1 MTEQII
7 RPSED
12 DVYCNIIDWYSENVG
27 DDEDKRFI
35 IRFFG
40 RTNTGLSITVSVYDF
55 FPYFFV
61 KVPKTWT
68 STDLQKFINGLKGMS
83 KDHGANILDYSIQA
97 WKEFYGFKAD
107 QKFSFLMIRFKTS
120 DSMKYF
126 HNRSKDGIMEIRM
139 NFKSEKF
146 QLYES
151 NFDPMLR
158 FMHIQDI
165 KSCGWIKLPKGKYRS
180 DKSMKTFT
188 DYHLRI
194 KYEDVVSQ
202 NNFGPD
208 DPKLGLAKFKLCSY
222 DLECYSH
229 DEQFPQPDRKED
241 PIIQIGMVFYTFG
254 ETEMTK
260 YILTLKDCDDIDDA
274 NVLSFEN
281 EKDLLLEFQKIIQEE
296 DPDIMTGY
304 NIYGFDEKYIYGR
317 KKINRIDEFGFLS
330 RMGSRTEFREDV
342 KLSSAALGDNVMS
355 FYHTIGR
362 VKIDLMKLIQKDY
375 KLNSYKLDAVA
386 EHFMR
391 EIIKKVE
398 ISGDKTKIYL
408 KKKGEFKVGNYVKIS
423 EEDDI
428 ISEKLKIIDMTDEY
442 LEIRGNLSFIL
453 DNETI
458 TKNMKQHRYFYA
470 GSVKDDLSARE
481 MFAFYAAGDS
491 KDICTIAKYCIQDCV
506 LPIKLLLKLNKI
518 PENMEMASISSV
530 PMQWIFLRGQGIK
543 SFSLVVKKCRKRGYL
558 IKTLPRIHKDIDDD
572 EPSFEGAIVLT
583 PEPKFHRVPI
593 SVNDYSS
600 LYPSSM
606 IAENISHEMFV
617 DDPKFEDLPN
627 YTYNIIKFDQE
638 RADGTKEEVVCKY
651 AKEKDKFGVIPEI
664 LNDLLTERKQVRKLE
679 EVETDVFM
687 KAIYNGRQ
695 LALKLTANSLYG
707 QIGAGTSPVCYVKLA
722 ASTTAVGR
730 SQIMIAK
737 NFVENDLK
745 NILLYI
751 YENKDNKEKLHEFFT
766 EKLKNKAGKTLADDE
781 KETTKIVKQVVE
793 ILDKYTINPG
803 VVYGDSVANYTPIL
817 YRELIKINKSKEYV
831 IRISTIEELG
841 YNKEWKQCTT
851 LSKDN
856 VLVSGLS
863 DGTDSTKEYCEL
875 TDVESWTDDGWKKV
889 ERIIRHKLASH
900 KKMMRVLTHCGLVD
914 VTDDHSLITNE
925 YKEVSPKDLKVG
937 DTLLHWKYPDAPEIK
952 EFKKSEKY
960 ARIAGFFMGD
970 GSCGIYDCP
979 SGQKSSWALNNAT
992 MERLELY
999 KTYCEFEYPMFDWK
1013 INNTIDSSGVYKLVP
1028 ISKEYGD
1035 LKKFIKNYRDMMY
1048 VDKRKHIPDWVFNGS
1063 DKIKQAFWQGLYD
1076 ADGDKNYNNVRVDQK
1091 NQASSAQI
1099 AYLAHLLGYKISL
1112 NTRFDKPLITRV
1124 TCTMKVQRKRTDDIK
1139 KIHEIAYPEG
1149 EYVYDLTTENH
1160 HFQAG
1165 VGQMIV
1171 HNTDSIFNNFGIG
1184 NRETGEILHSK
1195 EILMPAIVLGNMVS
1209 KFVQAKLRFPH
1220 ELSYEKTFFPFAIF
1234 SKKRYVGNKYTDD
1247 DVEFTQTSM
1256 GIVLKRR
1263 DNAQIVKK
1271 VIGGMV
1277 DIMMNEIDC
1286 DKTIIFTKKSIRDI
1300 FKGKYPIK
1308 DFVTSKTI
1316 KDINKYKTTV
1326 KKDAKGNPI
1335 LIGGEEQNIIN
1346 IAHVMLAQKMI
1357 REKRANAPQTN
1368 DRVPFAYIEMPK
1380 IRGHKL
1386 LQGEKIEHPDYIIE
1400 NNLKIDYMFYI
1411 TNQIML
1417 PAIQFLELVT
1427 AKPEDATELFND
1439 LIKEEECKRAGK
1451 PYMKNVSLDRWLV

>member
-12 DVYCNIIDWYSENVG
+12 DVYCNIIDWHSENVG

-120 DSMKYF
+120 DSMKYY

-139 NFKSEKF
+139 NFKAEKF

-342 KLSSAALGDNVMS
+342 KLSSAALGDNVMN

-398 ISGDKTKIYL
+398 ITGDKTKIYL

-491 KDICTIAKYCIQDCV
+491 KDICTIAKYCIQDCI

-572 EPSFEGAIVLT
+572 EPSYEGAIVLT

-751 YENKDNKEKLHEFFT
+751 YENKDNKDKLHEFFT

-793 ILDKYTINPG
+793 ILDKYTIDPV
-803 VVYGDSVANYTPIL
+803 VVYGD
-817 YRELIKINKSKEYV
+817 
-831 IRISTIEELG
+831 
-841 YNKEWKQCTT
+841 
-851 LSKDN
+851 
-856 VLVSGLS
+856 
-863 DGTDSTKEYCEL
+863 
-875 TDVESWTDDGWKKV
+875 
-889 ERIIRHKLASH
+889 
-900 KKMMRVLTHCGLVD
+900 
-914 VTDDHSLITNE
+914 
-925 YKEVSPKDLKVG
+925 
-937 DTLLHWKYPDAPEIK
+937 
-952 EFKKSEKY
+952 
-960 ARIAGFFMGD
+960 
-970 GSCGIYDCP
+970 
-979 SGQKSSWALNNAT
+979 
-992 MERLELY
+992 
-999 KTYCEFEYPMFDWK
+999 
-1013 INNTIDSSGVYKLVP
+1013 
-1028 ISKEYGD
+1028 
-1035 LKKFIKNYRDMMY
+1035 
-1048 VDKRKHIPDWVFNGS
+1048 
-1063 DKIKQAFWQGLYD
+1063 
-1076 ADGDKNYNNVRVDQK
+1076 
-1091 NQASSAQI
+1091 
-1099 AYLAHLLGYKISL
+1099 
-1112 NTRFDKPLITRV
+1112 
-1124 TCTMKVQRKRTDDIK
+1124 
-1139 KIHEIAYPEG
+1139 
-1149 EYVYDLTTENH
+1149 
-1160 HFQAG
+1160 
-1165 VGQMIV
+1165 
-1171 HNTDSIFNNFGIG
+1171 TDSIFNNFGIA

-1286 DKTIIFTKKSIRDI
+1286 DKTITFTKKSIRDI

-1316 KDINKYKTTV
+1316 KDMNKYKTTV
-1326 KKDAKGNPI
+1326 KKDTKGNPI

-1357 REKRANAPQTN
+1357 KEKRANAPQAN

-1439 LIKEEECKRAGK
+1439 LIKEEECKRSGK
-1451 PYMKNVSLDRWLV
+1451 PYMKNVSLDRWLN

>member
-12 DVYCNIIDWYSENVG
+12 DVYCNIIDWHSENVG

-139 NFKSEKF
+139 NFKAEKF

-208 DPKLGLAKFKLCSY
+208 APKLGLAKFKLCSY

-274 NVLSFEN
+274 NVLSFDN
-281 EKDLLLEFQKIIQEE
+281 EKDLLLEFQKIMQEE
-296 DPDIMTGY
+296 DPDIITGY

-491 KDICTIAKYCIQDCV
+491 KDICTIAKYCIQDCI

-558 IKTLPRIHKDIDDD
+558 IKTLPRMHKEGDDD
-572 EPSFEGAIVLT
+572 DPSYEGAIVLT

-793 ILDKYTINPG
+793 ILDKYTINPV
-803 VVYGDSVANYTPIL
+803 VVYGD
-817 YRELIKINKSKEYV
+817 
-831 IRISTIEELG
+831 
-841 YNKEWKQCTT
+841 
-851 LSKDN
+851 
-856 VLVSGLS
+856 
-863 DGTDSTKEYCEL
+863 
-875 TDVESWTDDGWKKV
+875 
-889 ERIIRHKLASH
+889 
-900 KKMMRVLTHCGLVD
+900 
-914 VTDDHSLITNE
+914 
-925 YKEVSPKDLKVG
+925 
-937 DTLLHWKYPDAPEIK
+937 
-952 EFKKSEKY
+952 
-960 ARIAGFFMGD
+960 
-970 GSCGIYDCP
+970 
-979 SGQKSSWALNNAT
+979 
-992 MERLELY
+992 
-999 KTYCEFEYPMFDWK
+999 
-1013 INNTIDSSGVYKLVP
+1013 
-1028 ISKEYGD
+1028 
-1035 LKKFIKNYRDMMY
+1035 
-1048 VDKRKHIPDWVFNGS
+1048 
-1063 DKIKQAFWQGLYD
+1063 
-1076 ADGDKNYNNVRVDQK
+1076 
-1091 NQASSAQI
+1091 
-1099 AYLAHLLGYKISL
+1099 
-1112 NTRFDKPLITRV
+1112 
-1124 TCTMKVQRKRTDDIK
+1124 
-1139 KIHEIAYPEG
+1139 
-1149 EYVYDLTTENH
+1149 
-1160 HFQAG
+1160 
-1165 VGQMIV
+1165 
-1171 HNTDSIFNNFGIG
+1171 TDSIFNDFGIG

-1286 DKTIIFTKKSIRDI
+1286 DKTITFTKKSIRDI

-1316 KDINKYKTTV
+1316 KDMNKYKTTV

-1335 LIGGEEQNIIN
+1335 LVGGEEQNIIN

-1357 REKRANAPQTN
+1357 KEKRANAPQAN

-1451 PYMKNVSLDRWLV
+1451 PFMKNVSLDRWLS

>member
-12 DVYCNIIDWYSENVG
+12 DVYCNIIDWHSENVG

-139 NFKSEKF
+139 NFKAEKF

-208 DPKLGLAKFKLCSY
+208 APKLGLAKFKLCSY

-274 NVLSFEN
+274 NVLSFDN
-281 EKDLLLEFQKIIQEE
+281 EKDLLLEFQKIMQEE
-296 DPDIMTGY
+296 DPDIITGY

-453 DNETI
+453 DNDTI

-481 MFAFYAAGDS
+481 MFAFYAKGDS
-491 KDICTIAKYCIQDCV
+491 KDICTIAKYCIQDCI

-558 IKTLPRIHKDIDDD
+558 IKTLPRMHKEGDDD
-572 EPSFEGAIVLT
+572 DPSYEGAIVLT

-766 EKLKNKAGKTLADDE
+766 EKLKNKAGKTLAADE
-781 KETTKIVKQVVE
+781 KDTTKIVQQVVE
-793 ILDKYTINPG
+793 ILYKYTINPG

-831 IRISTIEELG
+831 IRILTIEELG
-841 YNKEWKQCTT
+841 YNKEWKQC
-851 LSKDN
+851 
-856 VLVSGLS
+856 
-863 DGTDSTKEYCEL
+863 TDSTKEYCEL

-937 DTLLHWKYPDAPEIK
+937 DTLLHWKYPI
-952 EFKKSEKY
+952 
-960 ARIAGFFMGD
+960 I
-970 GSCGIYDCP
+970 
-979 SGQKSSWALNNAT
+979 NN
-992 MERLELY
+992 
-999 KTYCEFEYPMFDWK
+999 K
-1013 INNTIDSSGVYKLVP
+1013 INCVDIYETYNQLDAAKYLLDIQNNSYSIDTNENNLIKITI
-1028 ISKEYGD
+1028 
-1035 LKKFIKNYRDMMY
+1035 N
-1048 VDKRKHIPDWVFNGS
+1048 N
-1063 DKIKQAFWQGLYD
+1063 KIE
-1076 ADGDKNYNNVRVDQK
+1076 NNSV
-1091 NQASSAQI
+1091 
-1099 AYLAHLLGYKISL
+1099 
-1112 NTRFDKPLITRV
+1112 
-1124 TCTMKVQRKRTDDIK
+1124 IK

-1171 HNTDSIFNNFGIG
+1171 HNTDSIFNNFGIA
-1184 NRETGEILHSK
+1184 NRESGEILHSK

-1286 DKTIIFTKKSIRDI
+1286 DKTIIFTKKSIKDI

-1357 REKRANAPQTN
+1357 KEKRENAPQTN

-1451 PYMKNVSLDRWLV
+1451 PFMKNVSLDRWLS

>member
-12 DVYCNIIDWYSENVG
+12 DVYCNIIDWHSENVG

-139 NFKSEKF
+139 NFKAEKF

-208 DPKLGLAKFKLCSY
+208 APKLGLAKFKLCSY

-274 NVLSFEN
+274 NVLSFDN
-281 EKDLLLEFQKIIQEE
+281 EKDLLLEFQKIMQEE
-296 DPDIMTGY
+296 DPDIITGY

-453 DNETI
+453 DNDTI

-481 MFAFYAAGDS
+481 MFAFYAKGDS
-491 KDICTIAKYCIQDCV
+491 KDICTIAKYCIQDCI

-558 IKTLPRIHKDIDDD
+558 IKTLPRMHKEGDDD
-572 EPSFEGAIVLT
+572 DPSYEGAIVLT

-793 ILDKYTINPG
+793 ILDKYTINPV
-803 VVYGDSVANYTPIL
+803 VVYGD
-817 YRELIKINKSKEYV
+817 
-831 IRISTIEELG
+831 
-841 YNKEWKQCTT
+841 
-851 LSKDN
+851 
-856 VLVSGLS
+856 
-863 DGTDSTKEYCEL
+863 
-875 TDVESWTDDGWKKV
+875 
-889 ERIIRHKLASH
+889 
-900 KKMMRVLTHCGLVD
+900 
-914 VTDDHSLITNE
+914 
-925 YKEVSPKDLKVG
+925 
-937 DTLLHWKYPDAPEIK
+937 
-952 EFKKSEKY
+952 
-960 ARIAGFFMGD
+960 
-970 GSCGIYDCP
+970 
-979 SGQKSSWALNNAT
+979 
-992 MERLELY
+992 
-999 KTYCEFEYPMFDWK
+999 
-1013 INNTIDSSGVYKLVP
+1013 
-1028 ISKEYGD
+1028 
-1035 LKKFIKNYRDMMY
+1035 
-1048 VDKRKHIPDWVFNGS
+1048 
-1063 DKIKQAFWQGLYD
+1063 
-1076 ADGDKNYNNVRVDQK
+1076 
-1091 NQASSAQI
+1091 
-1099 AYLAHLLGYKISL
+1099 
-1112 NTRFDKPLITRV
+1112 
-1124 TCTMKVQRKRTDDIK
+1124 
-1139 KIHEIAYPEG
+1139 
-1149 EYVYDLTTENH
+1149 
-1160 HFQAG
+1160 
-1165 VGQMIV
+1165 
-1171 HNTDSIFNNFGIG
+1171 TDSIFNDFGIG

-1286 DKTIIFTKKSIRDI
+1286 DKTITFTKKSIRDI

-1316 KDINKYKTTV
+1316 KDMNKYKTTV

-1335 LIGGEEQNIIN
+1335 LVGGEEQNIIN

-1357 REKRANAPQTN
+1357 KEKRANAPQAN

-1451 PYMKNVSLDRWLV
+1451 PFMKNVSLDRWLS

>member
-12 DVYCNIIDWYSENVG
+12 DVYCNIIDWHSENVG

-139 NFKSEKF
+139 NFKAEKF

-208 DPKLGLAKFKLCSY
+208 APKLGLAKFKLCSY

-274 NVLSFEN
+274 NVLSFDN
-281 EKDLLLEFQKIIQEE
+281 EKDLLLEFQKIMQEE
-296 DPDIMTGY
+296 DPDIITGY

-453 DNETI
+453 DNDTI

-481 MFAFYAAGDS
+481 MFAFYAKGDS
-491 KDICTIAKYCIQDCV
+491 KDICTIAKYCIQDCI

-558 IKTLPRIHKDIDDD
+558 IKTLPRMHKEGDDD
-572 EPSFEGAIVLT
+572 DPSYEGAIVLT

-831 IRISTIEELG
+831 IRILTIEELG
-841 YNKEWKQCTT
+841 YNKEWKQC
-851 LSKDN
+851 
-856 VLVSGLS
+856 
-863 DGTDSTKEYCEL
+863 TDSTKEYCEL

-937 DTLLHWKYPDAPEIK
+937 DTLLHWKYPI
-952 EFKKSEKY
+952 
-960 ARIAGFFMGD
+960 I
-970 GSCGIYDCP
+970 
-979 SGQKSSWALNNAT
+979 NN
-992 MERLELY
+992 
-999 KTYCEFEYPMFDWK
+999 K
-1013 INNTIDSSGVYKLVP
+1013 INCVDIYETYNQLDAAKYLLDIQNNSYSIDTNENNLIKITI
-1028 ISKEYGD
+1028 
-1035 LKKFIKNYRDMMY
+1035 N
-1048 VDKRKHIPDWVFNGS
+1048 N
-1063 DKIKQAFWQGLYD
+1063 KIE
-1076 ADGDKNYNNVRVDQK
+1076 NNSV
-1091 NQASSAQI
+1091 
-1099 AYLAHLLGYKISL
+1099 
-1112 NTRFDKPLITRV
+1112 
-1124 TCTMKVQRKRTDDIK
+1124 IK

-1171 HNTDSIFNNFGIG
+1171 HNTDSIFNNFGIA
-1184 NRETGEILHSK
+1184 NRESGEILHSK

-1286 DKTIIFTKKSIRDI
+1286 DKTIIFTKKSIKDI

-1357 REKRANAPQTN
+1357 KEKRENAPQTN

-1451 PYMKNVSLDRWLV
+1451 PFMKNVSLDRWLS

>member
-1 MTEQII
+1 MEPVENII
-7 RPSED
+7 KPSED
-12 DVYCNIIDWYSENVG
+12 DVYCNIIDWHSENVG

-139 NFKSEKF
+139 NFKAEKF

-208 DPKLGLAKFKLCSY
+208 APKLGLAKFKLCSY

-274 NVLSFEN
+274 NVLSFDN
-281 EKDLLLEFQKIIQEE
+281 EKDLLLEFQKIMQEE
-296 DPDIMTGY
+296 DPDIITGY

-453 DNETI
+453 DNDTI

-481 MFAFYAAGDS
+481 MFAFYAKGDS
-491 KDICTIAKYCIQDCV
+491 KDICTIAKYCIQDCI

-558 IKTLPRIHKDIDDD
+558 IKTLPRMHKEGDDD
-572 EPSFEGAIVLT
+572 DPSYEGAIVLT

-793 ILDKYTINPG
+793 ILDKYTINPV
-803 VVYGDSVANYTPIL
+803 VVYGD
-817 YRELIKINKSKEYV
+817 
-831 IRISTIEELG
+831 
-841 YNKEWKQCTT
+841 
-851 LSKDN
+851 
-856 VLVSGLS
+856 
-863 DGTDSTKEYCEL
+863 
-875 TDVESWTDDGWKKV
+875 
-889 ERIIRHKLASH
+889 
-900 KKMMRVLTHCGLVD
+900 
-914 VTDDHSLITNE
+914 
-925 YKEVSPKDLKVG
+925 
-937 DTLLHWKYPDAPEIK
+937 
-952 EFKKSEKY
+952 
-960 ARIAGFFMGD
+960 
-970 GSCGIYDCP
+970 
-979 SGQKSSWALNNAT
+979 
-992 MERLELY
+992 
-999 KTYCEFEYPMFDWK
+999 
-1013 INNTIDSSGVYKLVP
+1013 
-1028 ISKEYGD
+1028 
-1035 LKKFIKNYRDMMY
+1035 
-1048 VDKRKHIPDWVFNGS
+1048 
-1063 DKIKQAFWQGLYD
+1063 
-1076 ADGDKNYNNVRVDQK
+1076 
-1091 NQASSAQI
+1091 
-1099 AYLAHLLGYKISL
+1099 
-1112 NTRFDKPLITRV
+1112 
-1124 TCTMKVQRKRTDDIK
+1124 
-1139 KIHEIAYPEG
+1139 
-1149 EYVYDLTTENH
+1149 
-1160 HFQAG
+1160 
-1165 VGQMIV
+1165 
-1171 HNTDSIFNNFGIG
+1171 TDSIFNNFGIA
-1184 NRETGEILHSK
+1184 NRESGEILHSK

-1286 DKTIIFTKKSIRDI
+1286 DKTIIFTKKSIKDI

-1357 REKRANAPQTN
+1357 KEKRENAPQTN

-1451 PYMKNVSLDRWLV
+1451 PYMKNVSLDRWLS

>member
-12 DVYCNIIDWYSENVG
+12 DVYCNIIDWHSENVG

-139 NFKSEKF
+139 NFKAEKF

-208 DPKLGLAKFKLCSY
+208 APKLGLAKFKLCSY

-274 NVLSFEN
+274 NVLSFDN
-281 EKDLLLEFQKIIQEE
+281 EKDLLLEFQKIMQEE
-296 DPDIMTGY
+296 DPDIITGY

-453 DNETI
+453 DNDTI

-491 KDICTIAKYCIQDCV
+491 KDICTIAKYCIQDCI

-558 IKTLPRIHKDIDDD
+558 IKTLPRMHKEGDDD
-572 EPSFEGAIVLT
+572 DPSYEGAIVLT

-793 ILDKYTINPG
+793 ILDKYTINPV
-803 VVYGDSVANYTPIL
+803 VVYGD
-817 YRELIKINKSKEYV
+817 
-831 IRISTIEELG
+831 
-841 YNKEWKQCTT
+841 
-851 LSKDN
+851 
-856 VLVSGLS
+856 
-863 DGTDSTKEYCEL
+863 
-875 TDVESWTDDGWKKV
+875 
-889 ERIIRHKLASH
+889 
-900 KKMMRVLTHCGLVD
+900 
-914 VTDDHSLITNE
+914 
-925 YKEVSPKDLKVG
+925 
-937 DTLLHWKYPDAPEIK
+937 
-952 EFKKSEKY
+952 
-960 ARIAGFFMGD
+960 
-970 GSCGIYDCP
+970 
-979 SGQKSSWALNNAT
+979 
-992 MERLELY
+992 
-999 KTYCEFEYPMFDWK
+999 
-1013 INNTIDSSGVYKLVP
+1013 
-1028 ISKEYGD
+1028 
-1035 LKKFIKNYRDMMY
+1035 
-1048 VDKRKHIPDWVFNGS
+1048 
-1063 DKIKQAFWQGLYD
+1063 
-1076 ADGDKNYNNVRVDQK
+1076 
-1091 NQASSAQI
+1091 
-1099 AYLAHLLGYKISL
+1099 
-1112 NTRFDKPLITRV
+1112 
-1124 TCTMKVQRKRTDDIK
+1124 
-1139 KIHEIAYPEG
+1139 
-1149 EYVYDLTTENH
+1149 
-1160 HFQAG
+1160 
-1165 VGQMIV
+1165 
-1171 HNTDSIFNNFGIG
+1171 TDSIFNNFGIG

-1286 DKTIIFTKKSIRDI
+1286 DKTITFTKKSIRDI

-1316 KDINKYKTTV
+1316 KDMNKYKTTV

-1335 LIGGEEQNIIN
+1335 LVGGEEQNIIN

-1357 REKRANAPQTN
+1357 KEKRANAPQAN

-1451 PYMKNVSLDRWLV
+1451 PFMKNVSLDRWLS

>member
-1 MTEQII
+1 MEPVENII
-7 RPSED
+7 KPSED
-12 DVYCNIIDWYSENVG
+12 DVYCNIIDWHSENVG

-139 NFKSEKF
+139 NFKAEKF

-165 KSCGWIKLPKGKYRS
+165 KSCGWIKLPKGKYRG

-208 DPKLGLAKFKLCSY
+208 APKLGLAKFKLCSY

-274 NVLSFEN
+274 NVLSFDN
-281 EKDLLLEFQKIIQEE
+281 EKDLLLEFQKIMQEE
-296 DPDIMTGY
+296 DPDIITGY

-453 DNETI
+453 DNDTI

-491 KDICTIAKYCIQDCV
+491 KDICTIAKYCIQDCI

-558 IKTLPRIHKDIDDD
+558 IKTLPRMHKEGDDD
-572 EPSFEGAIVLT
+572 DPSYEGAIVLT

-793 ILDKYTINPG
+793 ILDKYTINPV
-803 VVYGDSVANYTPIL
+803 VVYGD
-817 YRELIKINKSKEYV
+817 
-831 IRISTIEELG
+831 
-841 YNKEWKQCTT
+841 
-851 LSKDN
+851 
-856 VLVSGLS
+856 
-863 DGTDSTKEYCEL
+863 
-875 TDVESWTDDGWKKV
+875 
-889 ERIIRHKLASH
+889 
-900 KKMMRVLTHCGLVD
+900 
-914 VTDDHSLITNE
+914 
-925 YKEVSPKDLKVG
+925 
-937 DTLLHWKYPDAPEIK
+937 
-952 EFKKSEKY
+952 
-960 ARIAGFFMGD
+960 
-970 GSCGIYDCP
+970 
-979 SGQKSSWALNNAT
+979 
-992 MERLELY
+992 
-999 KTYCEFEYPMFDWK
+999 
-1013 INNTIDSSGVYKLVP
+1013 
-1028 ISKEYGD
+1028 
-1035 LKKFIKNYRDMMY
+1035 
-1048 VDKRKHIPDWVFNGS
+1048 
-1063 DKIKQAFWQGLYD
+1063 
-1076 ADGDKNYNNVRVDQK
+1076 
-1091 NQASSAQI
+1091 
-1099 AYLAHLLGYKISL
+1099 
-1112 NTRFDKPLITRV
+1112 
-1124 TCTMKVQRKRTDDIK
+1124 
-1139 KIHEIAYPEG
+1139 
-1149 EYVYDLTTENH
+1149 
-1160 HFQAG
+1160 
-1165 VGQMIV
+1165 
-1171 HNTDSIFNNFGIG
+1171 TDSIFNNFGIG

-1286 DKTIIFTKKSIRDI
+1286 DKTIIFTKKSIKDI

-1335 LIGGEEQNIIN
+1335 LVGGEEQNIIN

-1357 REKRANAPQTN
+1357 KEKRANAPQAN

-1439 LIKEEECKRAGK
+1439 LIKEEECKRSGK
-1451 PYMKNVSLDRWLV
+1451 PYMKNVSLDRWLS

>member
-12 DVYCNIIDWYSENVG
+12 DVYCNIIDWHSENVG

-120 DSMKYF
+120 DSMKYY
-126 HNRSKDGIMEIRM
+126 HNRSKDGIMEVRM
-139 NFKSEKF
+139 NFKTEKF

-398 ISGDKTKIYL
+398 ITGDKTKIYL

-793 ILDKYTINPG
+793 ILDKYTINPI
-803 VVYGDSVANYTPIL
+803 VVYGD
-817 YRELIKINKSKEYV
+817 
-831 IRISTIEELG
+831 
-841 YNKEWKQCTT
+841 
-851 LSKDN
+851 
-856 VLVSGLS
+856 
-863 DGTDSTKEYCEL
+863 
-875 TDVESWTDDGWKKV
+875 
-889 ERIIRHKLASH
+889 
-900 KKMMRVLTHCGLVD
+900 
-914 VTDDHSLITNE
+914 
-925 YKEVSPKDLKVG
+925 
-937 DTLLHWKYPDAPEIK
+937 
-952 EFKKSEKY
+952 
-960 ARIAGFFMGD
+960 
-970 GSCGIYDCP
+970 
-979 SGQKSSWALNNAT
+979 
-992 MERLELY
+992 
-999 KTYCEFEYPMFDWK
+999 
-1013 INNTIDSSGVYKLVP
+1013 
-1028 ISKEYGD
+1028 
-1035 LKKFIKNYRDMMY
+1035 
-1048 VDKRKHIPDWVFNGS
+1048 
-1063 DKIKQAFWQGLYD
+1063 
-1076 ADGDKNYNNVRVDQK
+1076 
-1091 NQASSAQI
+1091 
-1099 AYLAHLLGYKISL
+1099 
-1112 NTRFDKPLITRV
+1112 
-1124 TCTMKVQRKRTDDIK
+1124 
-1139 KIHEIAYPEG
+1139 
-1149 EYVYDLTTENH
+1149 
-1160 HFQAG
+1160 
-1165 VGQMIV
+1165 
-1171 HNTDSIFNNFGIG
+1171 TDSIFNNFGIG

-1234 SKKRYVGNKYTDD
+1234 SKKRYVGNKYTEDN
-1247 DVEFTQTSM
+1247 VEFTQTSM

-1286 DKTIIFTKKSIRDI
+1286 DKTITFTKKSIRDI

>member
-12 DVYCNIIDWYSENVG
+12 DVYCNIIDWHSENVG

-61 KVPKTWT
+61 KIPKTWT
-68 STDLQKFINGLKGMS
+68 QTDLRKFELGLKGMS
-83 KDHGANILDYSIQA
+83 KDHGANILDISTQA

-107 QKFSFLMIRFKTS
+107 QKFNFVMIRFKTS
-120 DSMKYF
+120 DSMRFY

-139 NFKSEKF
+139 NFKTEKF

-158 FMHIQDI
+158 FMHVQDI

-180 DKSMKTFT
+180 DKSIKTFT

-208 DPKLGLAKFKLCSY
+208 APKLGLAKFKLCSY

-229 DEQFPQPDRKED
+229 DEQFPQPDRIED

-274 NVLSFEN
+274 NVLSFDN

-398 ISGDKTKIYL
+398 ITGDKTKIYL

-428 ISEKLKIIDMTDEY
+428 ISEKLKIINMTDEY

-453 DNETI
+453 DNDTI

-491 KDICTIAKYCIQDCV
+491 KDICTIAKYCIQDCI

-530 PMQWIFLRGQGIK
+530 PMQWIFMRGQGIK
-543 SFSLVVKKCRKRGYL
+543 SFSLVVKKCCKRGYL
-558 IKTLPRIHKDIDDD
+558 IKTLPRMHKEGDDD
-572 EPSFEGAIVLT
+572 EPSYEGAIVLT

-638 RADGTKEEVVCKY
+638 RADGTKEEVLCKY

-751 YENKDNKEKLHEFFT
+751 YENKDNKEKLHKFFT

-793 ILDKYTINPG
+793 ILDKYTINPV
-803 VVYGDSVANYTPIL
+803 VVYGD
-817 YRELIKINKSKEYV
+817 
-831 IRISTIEELG
+831 
-841 YNKEWKQCTT
+841 
-851 LSKDN
+851 
-856 VLVSGLS
+856 
-863 DGTDSTKEYCEL
+863 
-875 TDVESWTDDGWKKV
+875 
-889 ERIIRHKLASH
+889 
-900 KKMMRVLTHCGLVD
+900 
-914 VTDDHSLITNE
+914 
-925 YKEVSPKDLKVG
+925 
-937 DTLLHWKYPDAPEIK
+937 
-952 EFKKSEKY
+952 
-960 ARIAGFFMGD
+960 
-970 GSCGIYDCP
+970 
-979 SGQKSSWALNNAT
+979 
-992 MERLELY
+992 
-999 KTYCEFEYPMFDWK
+999 
-1013 INNTIDSSGVYKLVP
+1013 
-1028 ISKEYGD
+1028 
-1035 LKKFIKNYRDMMY
+1035 
-1048 VDKRKHIPDWVFNGS
+1048 
-1063 DKIKQAFWQGLYD
+1063 
-1076 ADGDKNYNNVRVDQK
+1076 
-1091 NQASSAQI
+1091 
-1099 AYLAHLLGYKISL
+1099 
-1112 NTRFDKPLITRV
+1112 
-1124 TCTMKVQRKRTDDIK
+1124 
-1139 KIHEIAYPEG
+1139 
-1149 EYVYDLTTENH
+1149 
-1160 HFQAG
+1160 
-1165 VGQMIV
+1165 
-1171 HNTDSIFNNFGIG
+1171 TDSIFNDFGIG

-1286 DKTIIFTKKSIRDI
+1286 DKTITFTKKSIRDI

-1316 KDINKYKTTV
+1316 KDMNKYKTTV

-1357 REKRANAPQTN
+1357 KEKRANAPQAN

-1439 LIKEEECKRAGK
+1439 LIKEEECKRSGK
-1451 PYMKNVSLDRWLV
+1451 PYMKNVSLDRWLN

>member
-12 DVYCNIIDWYSENVG
+12 DVYCNIIDWHSENVG
-27 DDEDKRFI
+27 EDEDKRFI
-35 IRFFG
+35 VRFFG
-40 RTNTGLSITVSVYDF
+40 RTNTGLSITVSVYEF

-83 KDHGANILDYSIQA
+83 RDHGANIIDYNITA
-97 WKEFYGFKAD
+97 WKEFYGFKAE
-107 QKFSFLMIRFKTS
+107 QQFSFLMIRFKTS
-120 DSMKYF
+120 DTMKYY
-126 HNRSKDGIMEIRM
+126 HNRSKDGILEIRM
-139 NFKSEKF
+139 NYKAEKF

-158 FMHIQDI
+158 FIHTQDI
-165 KSCGWIKLPKGKYRS
+165 KSCGWIKLPKGKYRN

-188 DYHLRI
+188 DYHLRV

-208 DPKLGLAKFKLCSY
+208 APKLGMAKFKLCSY

-254 ETEMTK
+254 ESEMTK
-260 YILTLKDCDDIDDA
+260 YILTLKDCDEIEGA
-274 NVLSFEN
+274 NVLSFDN
-281 EKDLLLEFQKIIQEE
+281 EKDLLMEFQKIIQEE
-296 DPDIMTGY
+296 DPDIITGY

-330 RMGSRTEFREDV
+330 RLGPRTEFREDV

-398 ISGDKTKIYL
+398 ITGDKTKIYL

-428 ISEKLKIIDMTDEY
+428 VSEKLKIINMTDEY
-442 LEIRGNLSFIL
+442 IEIRGNLSYIL
-453 DNETI
+453 DNPTI
-458 TKNMKQHRYFYA
+458 EKNMKQHRYFYA

-481 MFAFYAAGDS
+481 MFTYYAGGDS
-491 KDICTIAKYCIQDCV
+491 KDICTIAKYCIQDCI

-558 IKTLPRIHKDIDDD
+558 IKTLPRVHKEIDDD

-617 DDPKFEDLPN
+617 DDSKYDNLPD

-651 AKEKDKFGVIPEI
+651 AKQKDKFGVIPEI
-664 LNDLLTERKQVRKLE
+664 LNDLLTERKQVKKLE

-737 NFVENDLK
+737 NFVEKDLK
-745 NILLYI
+745 NILMYI
-751 YENKDNKEKLHEFFT
+751 YENKDNKEKLYEFFK

-781 KETTKIVKQVVE
+781 KETTKIVKQVTE
-793 ILDKYTINPG
+793 IFDNYDINPV

-817 YRELIKINKSKEYV
+817 YRELIKINKTKEYV

-841 YNKEWKQCTT
+841 YNKEWKQCT
-851 LSKDN
+851 
-856 VLVSGLS
+856 
-863 DGTDSTKEYCEL
+863 DSTKEYCEL
-875 TDVESWTDDGWKKV
+875 TDIESWTDDGWKKV

-937 DTLLHWKYPDAPEIK
+937 DTLLHWKYPIIND
-952 EFKKSEKY
+952 
-960 ARIAGFFMGD
+960 
-970 GSCGIYDCP
+970 
-979 SGQKSSWALNNAT
+979 
-992 MERLELY
+992 
-999 KTYCEFEYPMFDWK
+999 K
-1013 INNTIDSSGVYKLVP
+1013 INH
-1028 ISKEYGD
+1028 
-1035 LKKFIKNYRDMMY
+1035 
-1048 VDKRKHIPDWVFNGS
+1048 VDIYETYNH
-1063 DKIKQAFWQGLYD
+1063 LD
-1076 ADGDKNYNNVRVDQK
+1076 AARY
-1091 NQASSAQI
+1091 
-1099 AYLAHLLGYKISL
+1099 LLGINNSYSIDINNDNLIKITV
-1112 NTRFDKPLITRV
+1112 NNNIEDKTI
-1124 TCTMKVQRKRTDDIK
+1124 IK

-1171 HNTDSIFNNFGIG
+1171 HNTDSIFNNFGIV
-1184 NRETGEILHSK
+1184 NRETKEVLYSK
-1195 EILMPAIVLGNMVS
+1195 EILMPAIILGNMVS
-1209 KFVQAKLRFPH
+1209 KFVQAQLRFPH

-1286 DKTIIFTKKSIRDI
+1286 DKTIKFTKKSIRDI
-1300 FKGKYPIK
+1300 FKGNFPIK

-1335 LIGGEEQNIIN
+1335 LVDGEEQNIVN

-1357 REKRANAPQTN
+1357 KEKRANAPQTN
-1368 DRVPFAYIEMPK
+1368 DRVQFAYIEMPK

-1386 LQGEKIEHPDYIIE
+1386 LQGEKIEHPDYIAE

>member
-12 DVYCNIIDWYSENVG
+12 DVYCNIIDWHSENVG

-120 DSMKYF
+120 DSMKYY

-139 NFKSEKF
+139 NFKTEKF

-202 NNFGPD
+202 NNFGAD
-208 DPKLGLAKFKLCSY
+208 APKLGLAKFKLCSY

-254 ETEMTK
+254 ESEMTK

-398 ISGDKTKIYL
+398 ITGDKTKIYL

-423 EEDDI
+423 EEDDV

-491 KDICTIAKYCIQDCV
+491 KDICTIAKYCIQDCI

-558 IKTLPRIHKDIDDD
+558 IKTLPRMHKEGDDD
-572 EPSFEGAIVLT
+572 DPSYEGAIVLT

-751 YENKDNKEKLHEFFT
+751 YENKDNKDKLHEFFT

-793 ILDKYTINPG
+793 ILDKYTINPV
-803 VVYGDSVANYTPIL
+803 VVYGD
-817 YRELIKINKSKEYV
+817 
-831 IRISTIEELG
+831 
-841 YNKEWKQCTT
+841 
-851 LSKDN
+851 
-856 VLVSGLS
+856 
-863 DGTDSTKEYCEL
+863 
-875 TDVESWTDDGWKKV
+875 
-889 ERIIRHKLASH
+889 
-900 KKMMRVLTHCGLVD
+900 
-914 VTDDHSLITNE
+914 
-925 YKEVSPKDLKVG
+925 
-937 DTLLHWKYPDAPEIK
+937 
-952 EFKKSEKY
+952 
-960 ARIAGFFMGD
+960 
-970 GSCGIYDCP
+970 
-979 SGQKSSWALNNAT
+979 
-992 MERLELY
+992 
-999 KTYCEFEYPMFDWK
+999 
-1013 INNTIDSSGVYKLVP
+1013 
-1028 ISKEYGD
+1028 
-1035 LKKFIKNYRDMMY
+1035 
-1048 VDKRKHIPDWVFNGS
+1048 
-1063 DKIKQAFWQGLYD
+1063 
-1076 ADGDKNYNNVRVDQK
+1076 
-1091 NQASSAQI
+1091 
-1099 AYLAHLLGYKISL
+1099 
-1112 NTRFDKPLITRV
+1112 
-1124 TCTMKVQRKRTDDIK
+1124 
-1139 KIHEIAYPEG
+1139 
-1149 EYVYDLTTENH
+1149 
-1160 HFQAG
+1160 
-1165 VGQMIV
+1165 
-1171 HNTDSIFNNFGIG
+1171 TDSIFNNFGIG
-1184 NRETGEILHSK
+1184 NRETKEILHSK

-1286 DKTIIFTKKSIRDI
+1286 DKTITFTKKSIRDI

-1316 KDINKYKTTV
+1316 KDMNKYKTTV

-1357 REKRANAPQTN
+1357 KEKRANAPQAN

-1439 LIKEEECKRAGK
+1439 LIKEEECKRSGK

>member
-12 DVYCNIIDWYSENVG
+12 DVYCNIIDWHSENVG

-139 NFKSEKF
+139 NFKAEKF

-208 DPKLGLAKFKLCSY
+208 APKLGLAKFKLCSY

-274 NVLSFEN
+274 NVLSFDN
-281 EKDLLLEFQKIIQEE
+281 EKDLLLEFQKIMQEE
-296 DPDIMTGY
+296 DPDIITGY

-491 KDICTIAKYCIQDCV
+491 KDICTIAKYCIQDCI

-558 IKTLPRIHKDIDDD
+558 IKTLPRMHKEGDDD
-572 EPSFEGAIVLT
+572 DPSYEGAIVLT

-793 ILDKYTINPG
+793 ILDKYTINPV
-803 VVYGDSVANYTPIL
+803 VVYGD
-817 YRELIKINKSKEYV
+817 
-831 IRISTIEELG
+831 
-841 YNKEWKQCTT
+841 
-851 LSKDN
+851 
-856 VLVSGLS
+856 
-863 DGTDSTKEYCEL
+863 
-875 TDVESWTDDGWKKV
+875 
-889 ERIIRHKLASH
+889 
-900 KKMMRVLTHCGLVD
+900 
-914 VTDDHSLITNE
+914 
-925 YKEVSPKDLKVG
+925 
-937 DTLLHWKYPDAPEIK
+937 
-952 EFKKSEKY
+952 
-960 ARIAGFFMGD
+960 
-970 GSCGIYDCP
+970 
-979 SGQKSSWALNNAT
+979 
-992 MERLELY
+992 
-999 KTYCEFEYPMFDWK
+999 
-1013 INNTIDSSGVYKLVP
+1013 
-1028 ISKEYGD
+1028 
-1035 LKKFIKNYRDMMY
+1035 
-1048 VDKRKHIPDWVFNGS
+1048 
-1063 DKIKQAFWQGLYD
+1063 
-1076 ADGDKNYNNVRVDQK
+1076 
-1091 NQASSAQI
+1091 
-1099 AYLAHLLGYKISL
+1099 
-1112 NTRFDKPLITRV
+1112 
-1124 TCTMKVQRKRTDDIK
+1124 
-1139 KIHEIAYPEG
+1139 
-1149 EYVYDLTTENH
+1149 
-1160 HFQAG
+1160 
-1165 VGQMIV
+1165 
-1171 HNTDSIFNNFGIG
+1171 TDSIFNNFGIG

-1286 DKTIIFTKKSIRDI
+1286 DKTITFTKKSIRDI

-1316 KDINKYKTTV
+1316 KDMNKYKTTV

-1335 LIGGEEQNIIN
+1335 LVGGEEQNIIN

-1357 REKRANAPQTN
+1357 KEKRANAPQAN

-1451 PYMKNVSLDRWLV
+1451 PFMKNVSLDRWLS